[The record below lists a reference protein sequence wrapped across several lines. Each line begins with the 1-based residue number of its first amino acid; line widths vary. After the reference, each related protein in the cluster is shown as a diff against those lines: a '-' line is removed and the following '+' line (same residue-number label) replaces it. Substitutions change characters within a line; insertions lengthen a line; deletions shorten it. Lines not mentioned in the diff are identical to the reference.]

1 MVYPKEDF
9 NHILK
14 LSEKYGFYIMND
26 EIWSDIV
33 YPDAEFNS
41 IIALGSERNKKTLS
55 VFGFSKSFGI
65 AGLRAGCIFIVK
77 TKKFSIK

>member
-1 MVYPKEDF
+1 MLGLCNPHNPLGMVYKEDLD
-9 NHILK
+9 HILK

-41 IIALGSERNKKTLS
+41 IVAFRSIEHNKKTLS
-55 VFGFSKSFGI
+55 VFGFSK
-65 AGLRAGCIFIVK
+65 AQ
-77 TKKFSIK
+77 